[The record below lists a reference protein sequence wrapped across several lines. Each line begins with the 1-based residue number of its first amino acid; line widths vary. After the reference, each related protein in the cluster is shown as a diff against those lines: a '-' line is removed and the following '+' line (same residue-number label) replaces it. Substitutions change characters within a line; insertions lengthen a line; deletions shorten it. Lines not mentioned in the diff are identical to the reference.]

1 MDANVACLS
10 MPRYEDTYY
19 MHNCRYMWCNK
30 QHLSNIRSSTH
41 EKVKL
46 NKTAKQ
52 AKLGYKIVLLI
63 KKVRT
68 PKEEKQNLSICEHIL
83 FDKNNINKNT
93 EIQTSLCKGRV

>member
-1 MDANVACLS
+1 M
-10 MPRYEDTYY
+10 
-19 MHNCRYMWCNK
+19 
-30 QHLSNIRSSTH
+30 
-41 EKVKL
+41 
-46 NKTAKQ
+46 
-52 AKLGYKIVLLI
+52 